1 MRKKTNVKK
10 EKIGG
15 MALFNGLLLSNKE
28 RETVVEYKDSKI
40 NINITNIQNNDI
52 NSSVI
57 EKVPIVRGIYSIYLM
72 FKSFTPYLIKSA
84 RNMLENVIAD
94 NELKEEI
101 KINKIEIIISYI
113 IASLFILSFFIIFP
127 NLLST
132 LVEYNLQNIVQV
144 AVQAIIFVLYLLLI
158 NNISILHKIYECH
171 GAEHKVI
178 NAYENLSL
186 EKITV
191 ENVKKQSRFNARCGG
206 NFIVYLIIIF
216 LILTAILPS
225 SNLYIKTFIQ
235 LILVP
240 LLIGISYELLFLF
253 ANFKGV
259 FSYLSYPAMAI
270 QFITTK
276 EPSDEKIQLAIY
288 ALFGCVKENNEIL
301 LNEYINKYAKANLKE
316 YELNDMLRIV
326 AKVKKLSKEE
336 IYINLKSLILSF
348 EEQIILD
355 TLFNKYYKQNI
366 PLQYIL
372 GKQYFYKEEYEV
384 NENVLIPRSDTEIL
398 VEKAIEYINKENLET
413 MIDMCTGSG
422 CVGISIAKNSNIKFG
437 FLVDISKKA
446 LEVANRNNI
455 LNGTNKSLSV
465 LKSNL
470 FDEFKNIQQNKY
482 DIIVSNP
489 PYIKT
494 DVIKTLDKYV
504 QNEPHLALDG
514 GSDGLFVYK
523 KIIEQS
529 KQILRNKGYLMLE
542 IGYDQL
548 NKIVKL
554 IQKEKEYELIETVK
568 DLSGNDRVV
577 ICRFLQK

>member
-1 MRKKTNVKK
+1 MEKKTNVKH

-15 MALFNGLLLSNKE
+15 MALFNGLVLINKK
-28 RETVVEYKDSKI
+28 REAVVEYNDSKI
-40 NINITNIQNNDI
+40 NINITNLKNN
-52 NSSVI
+52 NPKSNI
-57 EKVPIVRGIYSIYLM
+57 EKIPIIRGIYSLFLM

-84 RNMLENVIAD
+84 RNMLENVIDD
-94 NELKEEI
+94 NEVKEEI
-101 KINKIEIIISYI
+101 KINKFEVIVSYI
-113 IASLFILSFFIIFP
+113 IASLLICSFIVIFP
-127 NLLST
+127 NILST
-132 LVEYNLQNIVQV
+132 LVEYKLQNTLQ
-144 AVQAIIFVLYLLLI
+144 IIMQIFIFLLYILI
-158 NNISILHKIYECH
+158 INKIPFLQKIYEYH

-178 NAYENLSL
+178 NAYEKLNLD
-186 EKITV
+186 KITV
-191 ENVKKQSRFNARCGG
+191 ENVKKQSRFNKRCGG
-206 NFIVYLIIIF
+206 NFVIYLLIVF
-216 LILTAILPS
+216 LMFTAILPS
-225 SNLYIKTFIQ
+225 SDLRIKTFVQ
-235 LILVP
+235 LVSIP
-240 LLIGISYELLFLF
+240 LLIGVSYELLFLF
-253 ANFKGV
+253 SNFKGIFSY
-259 FSYLSYPAMAI
+259 FSYLAMVI
-270 QFITTK
+270 QFVTTR

-288 ALFGCVKENNEIL
+288 ALYGCVKENNEIL
-301 LNEYINKYAKANLKE
+301 LNEYINNYTKLNLDK

-326 AKVKKLSKEE
+326 AKVKKVNKEE
-336 IYINLKSLILSF
+336 VHINLKSMVLSF

-355 TLFNKYYKQNI
+355 TLFDKYYKKNI

-372 GKQYFYKEEYEV
+372 GKQYFYNEEYEV

-437 FLVDISKKA
+437 FLVDISSKA
-446 LEVANRNNI
+446 LEVASKNNI
-455 LNGTNKSLSV
+455 LNGTNKNLSI

-470 FDEFKNIQQNKY
+470 FDEFKNIQQSKF

-494 DVIKTLDKYV
+494 DVIKTLDKHV

-514 GSDGLFVYK
+514 GKDGLFVYK
-523 KIIEQS
+523 KIINQS
-529 KQILRNKGYLMLE
+529 KQILRHNGYLMLE

-554 IQKEKEYELIETVK
+554 IEKEKEYEIVEMVK
-568 DLSGNDRVV
+568 DLAGNDRVV